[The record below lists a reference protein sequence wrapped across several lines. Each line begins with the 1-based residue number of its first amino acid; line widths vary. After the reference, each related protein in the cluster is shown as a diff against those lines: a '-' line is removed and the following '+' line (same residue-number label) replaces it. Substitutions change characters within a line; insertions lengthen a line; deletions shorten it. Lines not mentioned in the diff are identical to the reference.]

1 MSTHADLTAR
11 AAALVE
17 EMTLEEKASLTSGHD
32 FWHTKG
38 VERLGL
44 VPLMLTDGPHGLR
57 KQAGASDHLGLNS
70 SVPATCFPPAANL
83 GSTWDPELVREIG
96 VALGEET
103 SANGVAVLLG
113 PGTNI
118 KRSPLC
124 GRNFEYFSEDPLLSG
139 ELAAAL
145 VDGVQSQGVG
155 TSLKHFAANNQE
167 TDRMRVDARID
178 ERTLREI
185 YLPAF
190 ETTVRKAQP
199 WTVMCSYNKVN
210 GTYASQNRELLT
222 RILREEWGFEGLVV
236 SDWGAVDQ
244 RVPALEAGLDLEMP
258 ASGGR
263 TDAQIVRAVRDGEL
277 DESVLDAA
285 ATRIVTMI
293 LRATGTP
300 AREGFDANAHHE
312 LARRAAAAGSVL
324 LRNEDVEGR
333 AALPL
338 RPSAFTEDNPLVLI
352 GEFAR
357 TPRYQGA
364 GSSQV
369 NPIRLD
375 TVLDSLRARL
385 GEEAV
390 AFAPGFHLAE
400 AAGAQDQDGTAGLD
414 PRALRENAVA
424 LAEGRTAVLFLGLP
438 AKKEAEGYDRTDISL
453 PAEQI
458 ELLRAVSEA
467 ASLSIVVL
475 SNGSAVEVESWESLA
490 DALLEACL
498 GGQGAGSA
506 IADMLL
512 GDLAPEG
519 RLAESLPAELAQV
532 PAQLN
537 FPGEAGVVEYG
548 ERIFVGYRGLDA
560 MNAPVAH
567 PFGSGLAY
575 TRFEFEL
582 LRAPD
587 LIDARGSED
596 GDVLSTIRVR
606 VTNVGDR
613 AGAEIVQL
621 YAGRE
626 SPSRVARAPRALAGF
641 AKLRLE
647 AGQSREIDLP
657 VTRRALS
664 HWDAAAHRWAVEEG
678 RWILA
683 VGEHSRD
690 SRHEAAVEV
699 LADAA
704 HPELVDHSTLA
715 EWTRHPLGR
724 PLLEAHAPG
733 LIALAEDPEIGE
745 MMGAMPLV
753 RLSRFPGMPITEA
766 QYEAMLA
773 ELPARGA

>member
-17 EMTLEEKASLTSGHD
+17 EMTLEEKASLTSGRD

-103 SANGVAVLLG
+103 KANGVAVLLG

-155 TSLKHFAANNQE
+155 ASLKHFAANNQE

-222 RILREEWGFEGLVV
+222 QILREEWGFEGLVV

-244 RVPALEAGLDLEMP
+244 RIPALEAGLDLEMP

-263 TDAQIVRAVRDGEL
+263 TDAQIVRAVREGEL

-293 LRATGTP
+293 LRAAGTP
-300 AREGFDANAHHE
+300 AREDFDASAHHE

-324 LRNEDVEGR
+324 LRNEEAEGGD
-333 AALPL
+333 ALPL
-338 RPSAFTEDNPLVLI
+338 RPSSFTEDNPLVLI

-400 AAGAQDQDGTAGLD
+400 AAGVQDQDGTADLD
-414 PRALRENAVA
+414 P
-424 LAEGRTAVLFLGLP
+424 
-438 AKKEAEGYDRTDISL
+438 
-453 PAEQI
+453 
-458 ELLRAVSEA
+458 
-467 ASLSIVVL
+467 
-475 SNGSAVEVESWESLA
+475 GS
-490 DALLEACL
+490 
-498 GGQGAGSA
+498 
-506 IADMLL
+506 
-512 GDLAPEG
+512 
-519 RLAESLPAELAQV
+519 
-532 PAQLN
+532 
-537 FPGEAGVVEYG
+537 
-548 ERIFVGYRGLDA
+548 
-560 MNAPVAH
+560 
-567 PFGSGLAY
+567 
-575 TRFEFEL
+575 
-582 LRAPD
+582 
-587 LIDARGSED
+587 
-596 GDVLSTIRVR
+596 
-606 VTNVGDR
+606 
-613 AGAEIVQL
+613 
-621 YAGRE
+621 
-626 SPSRVARAPRALAGF
+626 
-641 AKLRLE
+641 
-647 AGQSREIDLP
+647 
-657 VTRRALS
+657 
-664 HWDAAAHRWAVEEG
+664 
-678 RWILA
+678 
-683 VGEHSRD
+683 
-690 SRHEAAVEV
+690 
-699 LADAA
+699 
-704 HPELVDHSTLA
+704 
-715 EWTRHPLGR
+715 
-724 PLLEAHAPG
+724 
-733 LIALAEDPEIGE
+733 
-745 MMGAMPLV
+745 
-753 RLSRFPGMPITEA
+753 
-766 QYEAMLA
+766 
-773 ELPARGA
+773 